1 MSEGGGQGRF
11 DFASNSDICLLL
23 PHRELTKMETSAHHQ
38 SNLTAASEDQKHR
51 TGVSAEGGSDER
63 DPARQS

>member
-1 MSEGGGQGRF
+1 MSV
-11 DFASNSDICLLL
+11 LL

-63 DPARQS
+63 DPARTIIEGSMYDRNAYM

>member
-1 MSEGGGQGRF
+1 MYV
-11 DFASNSDICLLL
+11 LL